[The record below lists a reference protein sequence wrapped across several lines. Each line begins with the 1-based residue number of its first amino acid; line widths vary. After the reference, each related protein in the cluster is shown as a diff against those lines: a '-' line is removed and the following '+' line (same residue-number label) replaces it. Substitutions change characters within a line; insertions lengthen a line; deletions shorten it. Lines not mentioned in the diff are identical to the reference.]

1 MGNIKAK
8 NPQLS
13 VYYMS
18 WRSCNNNCTKLL
30 TSSHAHP
37 QLLHT
42 IKLDLAKHMLQS
54 FAT

>member
-1 MGNIKAK
+1 MGKIKAE

-13 VYYMS
+13 IYYMS
-18 WRSCNNNCTKLL
+18 WRSCKNHSTNLL
-30 TSSHAHP
+30 TSS
-37 QLLHT
+37 QRNLELLHT